1 MATMNQRRPM
11 DAPLDGPVPHEKPT
25 GLLTRFVPARLQHSK
40 FYGLFLRLT
49 RVVQFLSSVIS
60 LGVFSQRLFKVYRL
74 VNSIKTRRG
83 VNGSYGAVEG
93 ILAAAV
99 LYTLVTTILGCIKK
113 NSSPGTKRWLRWLW
127 VVLDLLFV
135 GAFIAVAV
143 LTSPSGGMA
152 GPRHCYNEGR
162 LRDGS
167 NNASGETASTDDTC
181 NLPWGTFLLGILST
195 LLHAITASFHEVRDH
210 RRRNKLTI
218 AEEEKAMHHGH
229 GEPGYNAPVHDAPI
243 HNAPGHVGNA
253 HVGPGHVGHRQAGHA
268 GNAGGYTNGSVPGS
282 GNARS

>member
-1 MATMNQRRPM
+1 MNQRRPM
-11 DAPLDGPVPHEKPT
+11 DAPSMAPF
-25 GLLTRFVPARLQHSK
+25 LTRSPPASSPASSLPHSK

-60 LGVFSQRLFKVYRL
+60 LGVFSSVYRL

-195 LLHAITASFHEVRDH
+195 
-210 RRRNKLTI
+210 
-218 AEEEKAMHHGH
+218 
-229 GEPGYNAPVHDAPI
+229 
-243 HNAPGHVGNA
+243 
-253 HVGPGHVGHRQAGHA
+253 
-268 GNAGGYTNGSVPGS
+268 
-282 GNARS
+282 

>member
-1 MATMNQRRPM
+1 MASMNQRRPM
-11 DAPLDGPVPHEKPT
+11 DAPLDDPVHHKKPT
-25 GLLTRFVPARLQHSK
+25 GLLTRFVPARLQDSK

-49 RVVQFLSSVIS
+49 RVLQFLSSVIS

-99 LYTLVTTILGCIKK
+99 LYTLITTILGCMKK
-113 NSSPGTKRWLRWLW
+113 NSSPGTKSWLRWLW

-143 LTSPSGGMA
+143 ITSPNGGMA

-162 LRDGS
+162 LNDGS
-167 NNASGETASTDDTC
+167 NSTTGETASTDDTC
-181 NLPWGTFLLGILST
+181 NLPWGTFILGIIST

-210 RRRNKLTI
+210 RRRNKLTTG
-218 AEEEKAMHHGH
+218 EDEKAI
-229 GEPGYNAPVHDAPI
+229 YTAPVHT
-243 HNAPGHVGNA
+243 APGHAGGA
-253 HVGPGHVGHRQAGHA
+253 HNGPGPVGGHGQIGDA
-268 GNAGGYTNGSVPGS
+268 SNAGGYTNSPVPTAGD
-282 GNARS
+282 ARY